1 MEPDSSAAL
10 PGLVFV
16 GQPLRRRSRSSSPLA
31 ARSRRSHRGG
41 FQIFRGGTV
50 NNTVGEKKKKNAVSF
65 GREAESSFEVA
76 NEGQQKILLR

>member
-1 MEPDSSAAL
+1 MEPDSSAVF

-16 GQPLRRRSRSSSPLA
+16 GQPLRRRSRSSSSLA
-31 ARSRRSHRGG
+31 ARTRRSHRGG

-50 NNTVGEKKKKNAVSF
+50 NNTFGKKNAVSL
-65 GREAESSFEVA
+65 GSEAESSFEIA